1 MRVERNV
8 SAKSEV
14 ANRNVRL
21 PSAEPA
27 ALPALRHGL
36 AQQIYIAAIAAA
48 TLGWLCLIGWIAFK
62 LT

>member
-14 ANRNVRL
+14 ANRNTRL
-21 PSAEPA
+21 PSAQPA
-27 ALPALRHGL
+27 ALSAVRLDL
-36 AQQIYIAAIAAA
+36 AQLIYIAAIAAA